1 MWSSFFIHRPIFAS
15 VLSIIIVLMGIG
27 AMLKLPVD
35 RYPNILPPQ
44 IQVDASYPGASAE
57 VIAESVAAPLEQQ
70 VNGAVGMIYMSSSS
84 SASGNMTL
92 SVTFETGTDPDRAL
106 MEVNNRV
113 QAALPTLPE
122 EVRRLGVVAHKS
134 QSGILGFVTLSG
146 DSNRYDAIYVS
157 NYAQRNVVEEL
168 QRVPGVGSASLFS
181 AQYYAM
187 RIWLD
192 PQRLNALGLTP
203 TDVAQALREQN
214 AELPAGSIGAE
225 PLKKPV
231 DFTFTMTTKGR
242 LFTPEE
248 FERIVVHRDAAG
260 GVVRIKDVARVE
272 LGAESYGLHATL
284 NGKAAVPLGLFLQPG
299 ANSLDAMDGVRKAM
313 VQISKNFPAGLHY
326 QIPFDSTDFVRI
338 SIKEVAETLLI
349 AFVLVF
355 AIVYLF
361 LGNWRATLIPSLA
374 VPVSLIGAF
383 AGMYAL
389 GFSINTLTLFGMV
402 LAIGIVVDD
411 AIVVLENVE
420 RIMHEEHVDAATAT
434 EKTME
439 QVTGPV
445 IAIVLVLAAVFVPV
459 AFLGGLTGVMYKQ
472 FAITIA
478 VSVAISGF
486 VALTL
491 TPALCASLLRA
502 EDKEEF
508 EFLRRFGAW
517 FARRSDRYAHGVGK
531 IIRHGFLA
539 TGVLVA
545 VGAAALVLLHFVP
558 GALVPE
564 EDQGFVMSVAI
575 LPDGASLSRTAAVVK
590 QLDDYAVSN
599 PIFRNSVSLIGYDFL
614 SGGLRSSSA
623 IKFYILKDWKERREA
638 SKSSAATAQG
648 LAMYGATRIN
658 DARILAF
665 NPPPIFGLSTTGGFD
680 FYIQSRANSDY
691 KRLAGVVGQLMG
703 RAFKDPKLMNVFT
716 VFSVNTPQIR
726 LEINR
731 DKAAEMGVSLTQLF
745 EATQSTFGS
754 FYVNDFNREGRTFHV
769 LMQAEGAARDKIEDL
784 RNVSVRSASGDLVP
798 LTALVTP
805 VLDTGAELV
814 DRYNG
819 FPAIKMSGSPKPGVA
834 SGAAIQELE
843 KIAREVLPQGYTL
856 AWTGSAYQE
865 KEVGNT
871 ALIAICAGLLVVF
884 LVLAAQYERWTL
896 PIAVVLSVPFAL
908 LGALVAVWLRG
919 QHNDIYFQ
927 VGLLTLIGLSAK
939 NAILIV
945 EFAARNVRAGMG
957 VIDAAIL
964 AARQR
969 FRPIVMT
976 SFAFIFGVMPLALGR
991 GAGSG
996 ARHSIGTGVIG
1007 GMLAATLIATFFV
1020 PTFFRWVAGRRTP
1033 PAAHSPEESRT
1044 P

>member
-1 MWSSFFIHRPIFAS
+1 MLTNRSRAS
-15 VLSIIIVLMGIG
+15 WV
-27 AMLKLPVD
+27 
-35 RYPNILPPQ
+35 
-44 IQVDASYPGASAE
+44 
-57 VIAESVAAPLEQQ
+57 
-70 VNGAVGMIYMSSSS
+70 SSS
-84 SASGNMTL
+84 
-92 SVTFETGTDPDRAL
+92 
-106 MEVNNRV
+106 
-113 QAALPTLPE
+113 
-122 EVRRLGVVAHKS
+122 
-134 QSGILGFVTLSG
+134 LSG

-459 AFLGGLTGVMYKQ
+459 AFLGGLSGVMYKQ

-517 FARRSDRYAHGVGK
+517 FASPHRPLCRRGRQDPASRLSSPAWLIAVGVASLVAAPFRPGRPRARRGSGLHDVGRRSCPTR
-531 IIRHGFLA
+531 
-539 TGVLVA
+539 
-545 VGAAALVLLHFVP
+545 
-558 GALVPE
+558 
-564 EDQGFVMSVAI
+564 
-575 LPDGASLSRTAAVVK
+575 ASLSRTDAVVK

-599 PIFRNSVSLIGYDFL
+599 DDLQGQREPHWLRLSVGRACD
-614 SGGLRSSSA
+614 RAAPSSSTYSRTGRSA
-623 IKFYILKDWKERREA
+623 VTPRRA
-638 SKSSAATAQG
+638 RGRRSGAP
-648 LAMYGATRIN
+648 MYGAASIN
-658 DARILAF
+658 DARVLAF

-691 KRLAGVVGQLMG
+691 KQLAGVVGQLIG
-703 RAFKDPKLMNVFT
+703 RAFKRSEAHERVHRIQREHAADP
-716 VFSVNTPQIR
+716 P
-726 LEINR
+726 R
-731 DKAAEMGVSLTQLF
+731 DQPRQGR
-745 EATQSTFGS
+745 G
-754 FYVNDFNREGRTFHV
+754 DGREPRRTFSK
-769 LMQAEGAARDKIEDL
+769 R
-784 RNVSVRSASGDLVP
+784 RS
-798 LTALVTP
+798 
-805 VLDTGAELV
+805 
-814 DRYNG
+814 RR
-819 FPAIKMSGSPKPGVA
+819 
-834 SGAAIQELE
+834 SGASTSTTS
-843 KIAREVLPQGYTL
+843 IAR
-856 AWTGSAYQE
+856 
-865 KEVGNT
+865 
-871 ALIAICAGLLVVF
+871 
-884 LVLAAQYERWTL
+884 
-896 PIAVVLSVPFAL
+896 
-908 LGALVAVWLRG
+908 
-919 QHNDIYFQ
+919 
-927 VGLLTLIGLSAK
+927 
-939 NAILIV
+939 
-945 EFAARNVRAGMG
+945 
-957 VIDAAIL
+957 
-964 AARQR
+964 
-969 FRPIVMT
+969 
-976 SFAFIFGVMPLALGR
+976 
-991 GAGSG
+991 
-996 ARHSIGTGVIG
+996 
-1007 GMLAATLIATFFV
+1007 
-1020 PTFFRWVAGRRTP
+1020 AGRFTC
-1033 PAAHSPEESRT
+1033 
-1044 P
+1044 